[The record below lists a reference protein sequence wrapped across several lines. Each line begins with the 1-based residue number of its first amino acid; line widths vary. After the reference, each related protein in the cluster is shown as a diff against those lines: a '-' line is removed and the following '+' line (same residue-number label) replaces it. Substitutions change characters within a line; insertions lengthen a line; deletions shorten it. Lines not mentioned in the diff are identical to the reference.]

1 MNNASKIIE
10 VYADWE
16 GLDHPMEMGLLN
28 VVSIKGREVYS
39 FEYLK
44 TWLQS
49 GHAQELDP
57 HLQLYSGPQYLSG
70 DKPNFGIFLDSSPD
84 RWGKLLMKRREAL
97 LARKEGRAER
107 RLAESDFLLGVYDGH
122 RMGALRFK
130 LQGNDVFLDDNKE
143 LASPPWTSIREL
155 EQASLKLE
163 KEGAAEDPE
172 YLKWL
177 QMLISPGSSLGGAR
191 PKASVLDPQGHLWIA
206 KFPSGNDHVDIGAW
220 EITAHTMAQA
230 FGIQVSEAKAQ
241 RFTSRHH
248 TFMTKRFDRTKA
260 HDRLHFA
267 SAMTMLGH
275 NDGTDFQDGASYV
288 ELAEFLMQNGAR
300 PDQDLEQLWRRI
312 VFNIAISNC
321 DDHLRNHGFILTP
334 TGWILSPAYD
344 MNPVAYG
351 NGLKLNI
358 SLTDNSLDF
367 QLALEVAEQFRIKLP
382 VAKGILDDL
391 GKVITPWAA
400 VAKSNGIAHNEIM
413 QMATAFRLPR

>member
-1 MNNASKIIE
+1 MNASKIIE

-16 GLDHPMEMGLLN
+16 GLDHPMQMGVLN
-28 VVSIKGREVYS
+28 VVSVKGREVYS
-39 FEYLK
+39 FEYLN

-97 LARKEGRAER
+97 LARKEARDER

-130 LQGNDVFLDDNKE
+130 LQGNEVFLDDNKE

-206 KFPSGNDHVDIGAW
+206 KFPSGNDHIDIGAW
-220 EITAHTMAQA
+220 EITAHTMAKD
-230 FGIQVSEAKAQ
+230 FGIEVSEAKAQ

-248 TFMTKRFDRTKA
+248 TFMTKRFDRSKTDA
-260 HDRLHFA
+260 RLHFA

-275 NDGTDFQDGASYV
+275 NDGTDFQDGASYL

-300 PDQDLEQLWRRI
+300 PDRDLKQLWRRI
-312 VFNIAISNC
+312 AFNVAISNC
-321 DDHLRNHGFILTP
+321 DDHLRNHGFLLTP

-367 QLALEVAEQFRIKLP
+367 QLVLEVAEQFRIKLP
-382 VAKGILDDL
+382 AAKGILEDL
-391 GKVITPWAA
+391 SKVIAPWAD
-400 VAKSNGIAHNEIM
+400 VAKRNGVAHNEIV